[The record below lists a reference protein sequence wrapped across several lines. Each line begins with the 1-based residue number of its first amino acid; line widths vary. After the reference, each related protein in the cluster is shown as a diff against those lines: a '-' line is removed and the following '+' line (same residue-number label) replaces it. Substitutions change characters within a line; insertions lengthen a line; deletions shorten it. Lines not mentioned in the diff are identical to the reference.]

1 MCVFPLHLGTFLP
14 NCETTLFPSLFLSRS
29 FKKTLMS
36 GRDFHPS
43 LLWWLKIKE
52 KARATSPYFF
62 QTVLSSSLIKML
74 WFISNITK
82 KRRKNLQ
89 KTLPPIDLWQL
100 ATSLKISLL
109 ALLFDILSDNSAD
122 MPNMYRTLHK
132 TVHLY
137 SCAVH
142 MKSNIITSFKRSF
155 VFEAFVLTKILTLFI

>member
-1 MCVFPLHLGTFLP
+1 MKPPSFPPFFYLAVL
-14 NCETTLFPSLFLSRS
+14 
-29 FKKTLMS
+29 KKTLMS

-109 ALLFDILSDNSAD
+109 ALLFDILSDNSDD

-137 SCAVH
+137 TCAVH

-155 VFEAFVLTKILTLFI
+155 VLEAFVLTKILALFN